1 MSPGCGVFFRL
12 AAPPDHAQ
20 LPSPPDEALAA
31 VVCTTDTDRGGP
43 VSVVYAITGGLAFG
57 QRRAFES
64 VKSSAC
70 QSYTLRAHPTCSL
83 ARAVPGKSRQV
94 GYRPLMPAGALVDAV
109 TDPDLADEVT
119 GFVGNRI
126 DVVLQVT

>member
-1 MSPGCGVFFRL
+1 MHSCP
-12 AAPPDHAQ
+12 APRIK
-20 LPSPPDEALAA
+20 ALAA
-31 VVCTTDTDRGGP
+31 VVCTTNTDPGGP
-43 VSVVYAITGGLAFG
+43 VSAVYAITGGPALG
-57 QRRAFES
+57 QRRALES
-64 VKSSAC
+64 VKSGAC

-109 TDPDLADEVT
+109 TDLDLADEVT